1 MLRFIQDSYSRGV
14 LYPHNRKLNSTKAII
29 FLFGWIL
36 LFIKVE
42 IPIYYLLLT
51 ARCLVHPP

>member
-29 FLFGWIL
+29 FLS
-36 LFIKVE
+36 VE
-42 IPIYYLLLT
+42 YFYSLKLRYRYITYYLQQD
-51 ARCLVHPP
+51 V